1 MTGKLD
7 PEERVLEKLL
17 EQIDERVQA
26 RELKEHG
33 DKNNYDTYSK

>member
-17 EQIDERVQA
+17 EQIDERVRA
-26 RELKEHG
+26 RELKEHD
-33 DKNNYDTYSK
+33 DKHNYDTYSK